1 MFVIKEESANGLA
14 LNPLF
19 SFDKFSFLY
28 GGNSLITKKY
38 FTKQPEDCHSML
50 SHLGGDIMYKDH
62 RLSRL
67 INLIRETVTS
77 DRTVVYNSSVS
88 VLNKPTVARPSD
100 LVGNIDRE
108 QRRQLLERE
117 LEKLDLLETEQ
128 ASKQVAKVG

>member
-1 MFVIKEESANGLA
+1 ML
-14 LNPLF
+14 
-19 SFDKFSFLY
+19 
-28 GGNSLITKKY
+28 LI
-38 FTKQPEDCHSML
+38 
-50 SHLGGDIMYKDH
+50 LGECIMYKDH